1 MVPCCLAFLTH
12 SITSRGVVSL
22 SAAKMPPVCNQRTPS
37 LPKIWSQSKS
47 PGLSWLAAVLPRS
60 GMPTAPRTPK
70 PRSVKF
76 SPLRTTRPTPSNGA
90 HLMKSVSTPP
100 CKMKSSMSRPTSLS
114 ANAVATAV
122 LKPKQRR
129 SPRAT
134 LYSPPPSHTLNSR
147 AQRTRPS
154 PGSSR
159 SMISP
164 SAIRSYLQEP
174 AGLMFRAGMVNVSAE
189 SLNRYNV
196 KNQNL
201 LVVVN
206 HRPLAGDDHRENRI
220 ERRAHVGLQRSEGL
234 TNLRLRHGQVEI
246 VNQRSGAARRN
257 RTPQRANRCQPVP
270 RS

>member
-1 MVPCCLAFLTH
+1 MC
-12 SITSRGVVSL
+12 
-22 SAAKMPPVCNQRTPS
+22 
-37 LPKIWSQSKS
+37 SQSKS

-60 GMPTAPRTPK
+60 GIPTAPRTPK
-70 PRSVKF
+70 PRSVKLR
-76 SPLRTTRPTPSNGA
+76 PLRTTRPTPSNGT
-90 HLMKSVSTPP
+90 HLTNSVSTPP

-114 ANAVATAV
+114 ANAVQTAV
-122 LKPKQRR
+122 LRPKQRR

-134 LYSPPPSHTLNSR
+134 LYSPPPSQTLNSR

-174 AGLMFRAGMVNVSAE
+174 ADLRFRAGMVSVSVE

-206 HRPLAGDDHRENRI
+206 HRPIAGDEQRENRF
-220 ERRAHVGLQRSEGL
+220 ERSDQVVH
-234 TNLRLRHGQVEI
+234 LR
-246 VNQRSGAARRN
+246 
-257 RTPQRANRCQPVP
+257 
-270 RS
+270 